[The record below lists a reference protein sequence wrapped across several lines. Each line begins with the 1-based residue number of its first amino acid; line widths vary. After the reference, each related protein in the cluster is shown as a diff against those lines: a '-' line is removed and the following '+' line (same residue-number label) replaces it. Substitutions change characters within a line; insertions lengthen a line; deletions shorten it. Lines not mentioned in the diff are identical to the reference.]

1 MSRVIT
7 NVTSSSPNS
16 RMVSKD
22 HIRSSSS
29 EASIDK
35 SEPSISFKSKLFA
48 NDSSEKENTSNRDSL
63 HNISGKAPVQPKNI
77 FDVGFSKLPKQIY
90 RKTIKRG
97 FTFNIM
103 LVGVA
108 GLGKSTFL
116 NTLFMTDI
124 YNDEFLAPSVR
135 FYKDASAAAS
145 VASHTFNLTEQG
157 VALRLTVIDAPGYGE
172 ALDNS
177 SCWRLLVEEINRRN
191 AAFME
196 AESRVQRNTTGSG
209 CGGSGG
215 RLGVTPEDLIHACFY
230 FLSPTGH
237 GVRQMDLEAM
247 RALHD
252 KTKHLRLRFTWYSS
266 VERLLQQ
273 ASGPGNH
280 LAGSSVLIHISQLKI
295 PYLKIYPC
303 ENVVPNLKLWRLSA
317 LPASVVFSFVVL
329 KVMTI
334 DIF

>member
-1 MSRVIT
+1 MNKIIA
-7 NVTSSSPNS
+7 NISSPSPNS
-16 RMVSKD
+16 HVLPKD
-22 HIRSSSS
+22 RLRSSSS
-29 EASIDK
+29 EASSDK
-35 SEPSISFKSKLFA
+35 SESSISFKSKLFVK
-48 NDSSEKENTSNRDSL
+48 DTSEKENTLTRDNL
-63 HNISGKAPVQPKNI
+63 HNTSGKLPVQFKNI
-77 FDVGFSKLPKQIY
+77 FNVGFSKMPKQIY

-97 FTFNIM
+97 FTFNVM

-124 YNDEFLAPSVR
+124 YNDEFPAPSAR
-135 FYKDASAAAS
+135 FYKDASTATS
-145 VASHTFNLTEQG
+145 VASHTFNLTEQN

-196 AESRVQRNTTGSG
+196 AESRVQRDTTGNG

-215 RLGVTPEDLIHACFY
+215 RLGVLPEGLVHACFY

-252 KTKHLRLRFTWYSS
+252 KVS
-266 VERLLQQ
+266 
-273 ASGPGNH
+273 
-280 LAGSSVLIHISQLKI
+280 
-295 PYLKIYPC
+295 C
-303 ENVVPNLKLWRLSA
+303 
-317 LPASVVFSFVVL
+317 
-329 KVMTI
+329 
-334 DIF
+334 